1 MEKVESINL
10 DNIDSNIHTS
20 SSSSNLMGIELL
32 MNDKK
37 KVDESK
43 SPKSP
48 KSLNISVIN
57 DIENEVKELDSLKNK
72 NSSIKEL
79 KSDIFK
85 TINPEVVKDSKTTND
100 IKSDINPVNLDNL
113 DNNMKPINLKTDKAA
128 NDTTV
133 NKTWDGMSTFN
144 DIPINPEKPK
154 KEPELTKEEMLR
166 EKFKYLKK
174 LEELE
179 KKGVSLSKKYTMESS
194 LLEMQGEY
202 ETLLN
207 ERELKNSC
215 KFQGR
220 MLMAAITGL
229 EFLNN
234 KFDPFDI
241 NLEGWGE
248 QVNENIEEYDEIF
261 SELHEK
267 YKSKAKMA
275 PELKLLF
282 QLGGSAIMVH
292 MTNTMFKSSLPGMD
306 DIMKQNPE
314 LMQKFTEAAVNQMND
329 TSPGFSGFMNNM
341 MNNKNRPPSPMKAR
355 EVPFNNRR
363 SDLDFG
369 RGSDNDGIN
378 ITQSQAPA
386 EEMLKS
392 NINGLPGGF
401 NAEKRNEMKG
411 PTNDISNLLS
421 GLKTKVNTE
430 TSSTISLDELKE
442 LKNSNIPTKTSMRS
456 KSKSDKNTVS
466 LNI

>member
-1 MEKVESINL
+1 MDKVESINL
-10 DNIDSNIHTS
+10 DNIDSNINTS

-43 SPKSP
+43 SPKS
-48 KSLNISVIN
+48 LNISVIN
-57 DIENEVKELDSLKNK
+57 DIENEVKELDSLKDK

-179 KKGVSLSKKYTMESS
+179 KKGVSLSKKYTMESP

-220 MLMAAITGL
+220 MLMAAITGI

-456 KSKSDKNTVS
+456 KPKSDKNTVS

>member
-1 MEKVESINL
+1 MDKVESINL
-10 DNIDSNIHTS
+10 DNIDSNINTS
-20 SSSSNLMGIELL
+20 SSSSNLVGIELL

-37 KVDESK
+37 KVDES
-43 SPKSP
+43 KSP

-57 DIENEVKELDSLKNK
+57 DIENEVKELDSLKDK

-179 KKGVSLSKKYTMESS
+179 KKGVSLSKKYTMESP

-220 MLMAAITGL
+220 MLMAAITGI

-442 LKNSNIPTKTSMRS
+442 LKNSNIPIKTSMRS
-456 KSKSDKNTVS
+456 KPKSDKNTVS